1 MKHDIFSALVSLR
14 PGKNFSY
21 NPEVGGYAAIDY
33 DTVAKGDTCP
43 TESELTAELTRLTNA
58 EAMKLLRE
66 QRNAKLV
73 DCDWRAVSDLTMSDA
88 WKTYRQ
94 ALRDLPASTTP
105 TCDSDGN
112 LDSSSVTWPTQP
124 S

>member
-1 MKHDIFSALVSLR
+1 MEALR
-14 PGKNFSY
+14 
-21 NPEVGGYAAIDY
+21 
-33 DTVAKGDTCP
+33 
-43 TESELTAELTRLTNA
+43 
-58 EAMKLLRE
+58 RE
-66 QRNAKLV
+66 RTAKLAET
-73 DCDWRAVSDLTMSDA
+73 DWMLLSDTPEMSDA

-112 LDSSSVTWPTQP
+112 LDSSSVTWPTEP